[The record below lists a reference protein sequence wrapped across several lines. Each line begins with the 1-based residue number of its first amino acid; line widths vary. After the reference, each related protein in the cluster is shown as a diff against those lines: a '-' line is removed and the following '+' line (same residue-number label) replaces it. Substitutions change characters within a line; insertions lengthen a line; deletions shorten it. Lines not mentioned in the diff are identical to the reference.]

1 MTRSVIFAIVFAAA
15 AILWVASGQLGE
27 DRAAPAVQKPPADL
41 TTLSKAPQVRVRAST
56 AQPHAAI
63 DLLRGRTEA
72 NRLVEIRSET
82 DGRVVELAVEDGTR
96 VSTGDIIAEL
106 SPGDRPA
113 RLAEA
118 KALLAQRKIEFDA
131 DRKLSQKG
139 FRAETQLAATAASLE
154 DAEAPV
160 KIAEVELSYTIL
172 RAPFDGSVDLPL
184 VEIGDLVHR
193 GATIESLVDHDT
205 MLLVKLG
212 RAYFRDRG
220 RQTSSI

>member
-106 SPGDRPA
+106 SPGDRP
-113 RLAEA
+113 RSE
-118 KALLAQRKIEFDA
+118 E
-131 DRKLSQKG
+131 
-139 FRAETQLAATAASLE
+139 
-154 DAEAPV
+154 
-160 KIAEVELSYTIL
+160 
-172 RAPFDGSVDLPL
+172 
-184 VEIGDLVHR
+184 
-193 GATIESLVDHDT
+193 
-205 MLLVKLG
+205 
-212 RAYFRDRG
+212 
-220 RQTSSI
+220 QTSELQSLMRISYAVFCLKNKKNRRKEHTNKHSHTTLHLQK

>member
-1 MTRSVIFAIVFAAA
+1 MRISDWSSDVCSSD
-15 AILWVASGQLGE
+15 L
-27 DRAAPAVQKPPADL
+27 L

-106 SPGDRPA
+106 SPGDRTA

-139 FRAETQLAATAASLE
+139 FRAETQLAATEASLE
-154 DAEAPV
+154 ARSE
-160 KIAEVELSYTIL
+160 EHTSEL
-172 RAPFDGSVDLPL
+172 
-184 VEIGDLVHR
+184 
-193 GATIESLVDHDT
+193 
-205 MLLVKLG
+205 
-212 RAYFRDRG
+212 
-220 RQTSSI
+220 Q